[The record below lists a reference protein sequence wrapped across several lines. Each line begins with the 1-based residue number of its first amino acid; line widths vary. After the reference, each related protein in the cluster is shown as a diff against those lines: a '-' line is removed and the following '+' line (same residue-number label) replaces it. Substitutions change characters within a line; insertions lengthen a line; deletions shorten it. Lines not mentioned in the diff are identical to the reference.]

1 MCMREEIV
9 AMLKNKPAPMTEDG
23 PPIRGAIV
31 NVGSVASKV
40 AEPLNIAYTA
50 SKHVRIHCCSSLF
63 LSFLLDSFVSSSG
76 RQRYDQVCR

>member
-1 MCMREEIV
+1 MCMREEIA
-9 AMLKNKPAPMTEDG
+9 AMLKNEPAPMTDDG

-50 SKHVRIHCCSSLF
+50 SKHVRVQCCSSLF
-63 LSFLLDSFVSSSG
+63 LCFLLDSFVSFPG